1 MVCYN
6 TNMEKKDVLYEI
18 QNKELYQK
26 ALEQMPEENDIFD
39 LADFFKVMGDSTRLK
54 LLMALE
60 SGEFCASD
68 LANVSGMSRSAA
80 SHQLKAL
87 KSAKLIKSRKEGKTV
102 YYSLDDEHIHSVLKV
117 SLEHILEDD

>member
-1 MVCYN
+1 MS
-6 TNMEKKDVLYEI
+6 KQALYEI
-18 QNKELYQK
+18 QNEELYKK
-26 ALEQMPEENDIFD
+26 ALEQLPKENDIFD

-68 LANVSGMSRSAA
+68 LANVSQMSRSAV

-102 YYSLDDEHIHSVLKV
+102 FYSLDDEHIHSVLKV